1 MPYYRNIKFLLGST
15 LILFAA
21 YSFNIQ
27 NTGKLTVVVN
37 NIDTPSGEVRV
48 AIYNSEKT
56 FLDPKKFVSVKS
68 MAVGSQKSVTLEFT
82 DLPYGNYAVT
92 TYHDINSNRKLDQ
105 NTFGIPEEPYDMTN
119 LKVKWRKPTF
129 NEVKFPLQAAQ
140 KTVQLHLKR
149 WVDR

>member
-1 MPYYRNIKFLLGST
+1 MPYYRRLKLLLGSA
-15 LILFAA
+15 LILLTTH
-21 YSFNIQ
+21 SFTIES
-27 NTGKLTVVVN
+27 TGKLTVIVN
-37 NIDTPSGEVRV
+37 NIDKPSGEVRV
-48 AIYNSEKT
+48 AIYNSENT
-56 FLDPKKFVSVKS
+56 FLDAKKFVAVKS
-68 MAVGSQKSVTLEFT
+68 MAVGSHTSVTLEFPH
-82 DLPYGNYAVT
+82 LPYGNYAVT

-129 NEVKFPLQAAQ
+129 NEVKFSLQVPQ

>member
-1 MPYYRNIKFLLGST
+1 LGIALIFLT
-15 LILFAA
+15 TH
-21 YSFNIQ
+21 SFTIQ
-27 NTGKLTVVVN
+27 SIGKLTVVVN

-48 AIYNSEKT
+48 AIYNSENT
-56 FLDPKKFVSVKS
+56 FLDAKKFVVVKA
-68 MAVGSQKSVTLEFT
+68 MAVGTHTSVTLEFPN
-82 DLPYGNYAVT
+82 LPYGDYAVT

-129 NEVKFPLQAAQ
+129 NEVKFSLQVPQ

>member
-1 MPYYRNIKFLLGST
+1 MPYYRNLKFILGSA
-15 LILFAA
+15 LILLTTH
-21 YSFNIQ
+21 SFTFQ
-27 NTGKLTVVVN
+27 STSKLTVTVN

-48 AIYNSEKT
+48 ALYNSANT
-56 FLDPKKFVSVKS
+56 FLDPKKFVSVKA
-68 MAVGSQKSVTLEFT
+68 MAVGSHTSVTLEFPN
-82 DLPYGNYAVT
+82 LPYGNYAVT

-129 NEVKFPLQAAQ
+129 NEVKFALQVPQ

>member
-1 MPYYRNIKFLLGST
+1 MPYYRKLKSLLGSA
-15 LILFAA
+15 LILLTTH
-21 YSFNIQ
+21 SFTIQ
-27 NTGKLTVVVN
+27 STSKLTVIVN
-37 NIDTPSGEVRV
+37 NIDKPSGEVRV
-48 AIYNSEKT
+48 ALYNSENT
-56 FLDPKKFVSVKS
+56 FLDPKKFVAVKS
-68 MAVGSQKSVTLEFT
+68 MAVGTNTSVTLEFSN
-82 DLPYGNYAVT
+82 LPYGNYAVT

-129 NEVKFPLQAAQ
+129 NEVKFALQAPQ

>member
-1 MPYYRNIKFLLGST
+1 MPYYRNLKSLLGSA
-15 LILFAA
+15 LILLATH
-21 YSFNIQ
+21 SFTIQ
-27 NTGKLTVVVN
+27 STGKLTVIVN
-37 NIDTPSGEVRV
+37 DIDKPSGEVRV
-48 AIYNSEKT
+48 ALYNSENT
-56 FLDPKKFVSVKS
+56 FLDPKKFVAVKS
-68 MAVGSQKSVTLEFT
+68 MAVGSHTSVTLEFAN
-82 DLPYGNYAVT
+82 LPYGNYAVT

-129 NEVKFPLQAAQ
+129 NEVKFPLQVPQ